1 MSFVCCIST
10 TFLSEFSVVC
20 KTNVIWF
27 GVGKSFQN
35 HWKNKLSYLNDPW
48 LGLENK
54 IGDNIISSSFLQ
66 FSFFFHQLNL
76 SDFYFS
82 ARYKEGD
89 CCDSLHLTFNKKY
102 FMENVFT
109 ISAVSEVKEWGY
121 VRRLS
126 SDFHS
131 GVKYINLVSNCKISL
146 LWSHRRFRSFP
157 ISFSPRKFVS
167 KGQRFLLT
175 GTCCLCR
182 WGWSPE
188 ADTLYLAVQCNL

>member
-1 MSFVCCIST
+1 M
-10 TFLSEFSVVC
+10 
-20 KTNVIWF
+20 
-27 GVGKSFQN
+27 
-35 HWKNKLSYLNDPW
+35 
-48 LGLENK
+48 
-54 IGDNIISSSFLQ
+54 FLQ
-66 FSFFFHQLNL
+66 FQQSVQSKN
-76 SDFYFS
+76 
-82 ARYKEGD
+82 G
-89 CCDSLHLTFNKKY
+89 
-102 FMENVFT
+102 
-109 ISAVSEVKEWGY
+109 

-182 WGWSPE
+182 WGGSPE
-188 ADTLYLAVQCNL
+188 ADTLYLAVQCYFQCCWDAQRKVTRKAMNGLCIFAAWDKITFEYIMCLFPGVPCGCSRRIETPWCNSWRS